1 MRTVITL
8 LFALLAVGS
17 AWMFS
22 TRPAVKAPTCPAPVT
37 TQAPAIF
44 MELEDSELD
53 NPLIAEDKDIMPAR
67 KCGFCMG

>member
-1 MRTVITL
+1 MRSVITL

-17 AWMFS
+17 AWMFT
-22 TRPAVKAPTCPAPVT
+22 TRPAVKAPQCTVPVT
-37 TQAPAIF
+37 TQAPIF
-44 MELEDSELD
+44 MELEDSDLD

>member
-1 MRTVITL
+1 MRSVITL

-17 AWMFS
+17 AWMFT
-22 TRPAVKAPTCPAPVT
+22 TRPVVTAPKCAAPVT
-37 TQAPAIF
+37 TQPAIF